1 VILACAFV
9 LSVLPGRAI
18 ETLPA
23 QLSDKEFWE
32 LVSNLSEPGGFFH
45 SENFVSNERSFQHV
59 LSELGSVR
67 QQGSAY
73 VGVGPEQNF
82 TYLLAV
88 KPRIAFIVDIRRQNL
103 VQHLMYK
110 ALFELSSD
118 RAEFLSRLLQ
128 KSRPRGLGADS
139 TVEQLFNAYSMTE
152 PDAGLLQENLRA
164 IRARLIKDH
173 GFTLSDED
181 EVSLERVVRA
191 FGIGNL
197 TYDGPI
203 PFRGTRTVTGMM
215 PTFEELMMETD
226 REGKHRSFLATE
238 RNFRMIRELHRKNLI
253 VPVVGNFSGP
263 HALRSVG
270 QYLRRH
276 GATVTAFYTSNV
288 EQYLFMNQTWKDFY
302 ANVMTLPIEDGSVF
316 IRGVIRSATG
326 EYSSSPA
333 LPPTSRYE
341 TVLFPMRSLMGAFN
355 NGDIRS
361 YDNILTAR

>member
-1 VILACAFV
+1 
-9 LSVLPGRAI
+9 
-18 ETLPA
+18 
-23 QLSDKEFWE
+23 
-32 LVSNLSEPGGFFH
+32 
-45 SENFVSNERSFQHV
+45 
-59 LSELGSVR
+59 
-67 QQGSAY
+67 
-73 VGVGPEQNF
+73 
-82 TYLLAV
+82 
-88 KPRIAFIVDIRRQNL
+88 
-103 VQHLMYK
+103 
-110 ALFELSSD
+110 
-118 RAEFLSRLLQ
+118 
-128 KSRPRGLGADS
+128 
-139 TVEQLFNAYSMTE
+139 
-152 PDAGLLQENLRA
+152 
-164 IRARLIKDH
+164 
-173 GFTLSDED
+173 
-181 EVSLERVVRA
+181 
-191 FGIGNL
+191 
-197 TYDGPI
+197 
-203 PFRGTRTVTGMM
+203 MM